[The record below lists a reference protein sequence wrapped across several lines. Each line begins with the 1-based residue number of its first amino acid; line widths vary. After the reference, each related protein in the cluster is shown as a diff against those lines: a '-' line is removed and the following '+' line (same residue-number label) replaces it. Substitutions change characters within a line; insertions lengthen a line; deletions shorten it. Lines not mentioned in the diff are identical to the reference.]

1 MTDLELKIKI
11 LELFGDSDEDAYY
24 YRYFEK
30 NTGEP
35 RKRIKKVMD
44 GLRKCGMVEHIKGL
58 FDYDGMVAGS
68 GFALTREATQQSVR
82 EWLAALKKMSLEELK
97 QGEKTK

>member
-11 LELFGDSDEDAYY
+11 LELFGDSDEDVYY

-44 GLRKCGMVEHIKGL
+44 GLRNCGMVEHIKGL
-58 FDYDGMVAGS
+58 FDDDGMVAGS
-68 GFALTREATQQSVR
+68 GFALTREATQYSVR
-82 EWLAALKKMSLEELK
+82 EWIVMLKKIQLEELER
-97 QGEKTK
+97 GEKTK